1 MMLFVEEM
9 RKVATAPSVRLEMGL
24 AGGGARRKVKS
35 LGDRPSTDGDT
46 PGASPAEL
54 FLNPEEPSQQSCAAC
69 WEPQRRGISVVLVL
83 GLPLSISVYQI
94 LCFPVFA

>member
-54 FLNPEEPSQQSCAAC
+54 FLNPEEPSQH
-69 WEPQRRGISVVLVL
+69 LVQL
-83 GLPLSISVYQI
+83 AGSPKGEEYQLS
-94 LCFPVFA
+94 LC